1 MEATPPPTP
10 SATQTQADPPPGPPA
25 IEAAVTKEEPAVE
38 PLPGPTAPVLPP
50 PDAAPVGALRDDS
63 SAAPAE
69 ALPDDSAADAIEA
82 APPPAQPQPPV
93 PAEPAVLAAAEDALP
108 SHAPPPPMPAVEP
121 AVASARAP
129 QSVAPKRLRV
139 GFALSLL
146 ALGFVLGRLTAPRP
160 APASPPVARDAP
172 PTTEVPSAATVA
184 LLPPAPPESV
194 TGQPVAAPLQAATAQ
209 TPTANP
215 TPKTEHDSTPPR
227 RSGAAGPRSG
237 AIAGS
242 ASRSD
247 PIPTATATPVNSFVQ
262 AVHDDIAEDEASH
275 KKP

>member
-10 SATQTQADPPPGPPA
+10 SAAETQADPPPEPPA
-25 IEAAVTKEEPAVE
+25 IEASVTKEEPALE
-38 PLPGPTAPVLPP
+38 PLPAPTAPVLPP
-50 PDAAPVGALRDDS
+50 PDAAPVGALR
-63 SAAPAE
+63 
-69 ALPDDSAADAIEA
+69 DDSAADAIEA

-93 PAEPAVLAAAEDALP
+93 PAEPAVLAAAEGAPP
-108 SHAPPPPMPAVEP
+108 SQAPPPPMPAVEP
-121 AVASARAP
+121 VASALAP
-129 QSVAPKRLRV
+129 QSASPRRLRV
-139 GFALSLL
+139 GLALSLL

-172 PTTEVPSAATVA
+172 PTTEVTSAATVA

-194 TGQPVAAPLQAATAQ
+194 TGQLVAAPSQAATAQ
-209 TPTANP
+209 TQTAHP
-215 TPKTEHDSTPPR
+215 TPKAEHDSTPPR

-237 AIAGS
+237 ATASG
-242 ASRSD
+242 ASRSV
-247 PIPTATATPVNSFVQ
+247 PIPTATATPGNSFVQ